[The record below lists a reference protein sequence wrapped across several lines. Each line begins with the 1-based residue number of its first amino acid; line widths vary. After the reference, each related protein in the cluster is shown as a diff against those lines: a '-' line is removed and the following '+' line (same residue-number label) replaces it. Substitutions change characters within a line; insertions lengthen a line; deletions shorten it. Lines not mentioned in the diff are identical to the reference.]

1 MGIRKEYINSEIGFL
16 PSNWTAK
23 KLDELGQFSKG
34 QGISKNEANGGAIPC
49 IRYGELYTR
58 FNNYIDQYYSF
69 VSAEVAKT
77 AKKLKYGDILFAG
90 SGETKEEIGK
100 CAAFIGDLEAYAG
113 GDIVIFSP
121 RDTNSLFLGYLLNSK
136 AIVRQKASKGQGDA
150 IVHISTRNLKD
161 LIIPLPTAKT
171 EQEAIANSLYDID
184 QLINSLER
192 LIAKKR
198 DIKQGAMQKLLKPRE
213 GWVIK
218 RLADFL
224 DYEQPTPYLVTDT
237 EYNDNN
243 QTPVLTAGKT
253 FILGYTN
260 EEHGIFRNLPVII
273 FDDFTTA
280 IKYVDFPFKAKSSA
294 MKMLVPKND
303 SVNLRFIYELMQQI
317 EYPTGI
323 GDHKRHWIGEYR
335 YLEIAVPSSLQ
346 EQSKIATILSE
357 MDSEIEALETRLVK
371 YKMIKQ
377 GMMQTLLTGQ
387 IRLI

>member
-161 LIIPLPTAKT
+161 LIVLF
-171 EQEAIANSLYDID
+171 
-184 QLINSLER
+184 
-192 LIAKKR
+192 KK
-198 DIKQGAMQKLLKPRE
+198 
-213 GWVIK
+213 
-218 RLADFL
+218 
-224 DYEQPTPYLVTDT
+224 
-237 EYNDNN
+237 
-243 QTPVLTAGKT
+243 VL
-253 FILGYTN
+253 
-260 EEHGIFRNLPVII
+260 
-273 FDDFTTA
+273 
-280 IKYVDFPFKAKSSA
+280 
-294 MKMLVPKND
+294 
-303 SVNLRFIYELMQQI
+303 
-317 EYPTGI
+317 
-323 GDHKRHWIGEYR
+323 R
-335 YLEIAVPSSLQ
+335 Y
-346 EQSKIATILSE
+346 
-357 MDSEIEALETRLVK
+357 
-371 YKMIKQ
+371 
-377 GMMQTLLTGQ
+377 
-387 IRLI
+387 